1 MSFGGGGLC
10 FLIRVPTVE
19 HEKDIFDPRLRSTPA
34 STPDTPTSKVPSI
47 QISTDSGKTDDSTE
61 VKTRIPEPLEQVL
74 RKSLEELRVYDAL
87 WVLDKDERFYQVSF
101 TCNPGLPCDLILTAL
116 ATSGWN
122 GGKRIFASG
131 LGFPFTNFGNFFF
144 KKTLFVLPCTVWLQ
158 EEDDS
163 TQSSR
168 DQDQKLQFICDEE
181 KKSESDSSTLSKT
194 KTEVKK
200 AFKNFKDMQKKFLKT
215 VTARLTVAQVVDG
228 VRAGAEP
235 TFDFIMFVLIA
246 SMIAALG
253 LLENSS
259 VIIVASMLIS
269 PIMGPIM
276 AGTFGAV
283 IRDRSLR
290 NLGIKTEILGLFLCM
305 VIGFTLGL
313 LSEALNSI
321 WGSKDWPNSEMISR
335 GQERSLWVGV
345 LIALPSG
352 AGVALS
358 ILGGNAGCLVGV
370 AISASLLPPAVNAG
384 LLWGMATVRAL
395 RAQDEQFEY
404 VRVDGTLRLYK
415 PSLTPP
421 VNYEIN
427 YFSEMDRECAV
438 LGLVSLSLALVNIV
452 CIFLSAMVVLKIKE
466 VAPRTSV
473 AKTSRFWKEDI
484 KIARDYNSTMPAA
497 EADELGKQFLAE
509 WATLNGLEPDALLGD
524 DAEAALTRM
533 ETLKDIMQDVETD
546 EVFQTI
552 ARSVSSVNP
561 PRPIS
566 QRLSVMS
573 VPPNMAPHRPSVV
586 EHEKDGRDRSKSLMP
601 PENGHTDIALDPEFK
616 DIELRRPQ
624 VKVSPRLAKRP
635 PTSRSSLA
643 VLRQSLINADSPYT
657 LWPSEAASKNR
668 FLVTPVPEES
678 LMTVPTTPVRRRIS
692 RFLQDPCVIM
702 KETTC

>member
-1 MSFGGGGLC
+1 MSYGGGGLC

-19 HEKDIFDPRLRSTPA
+19 YEKDVYDPRFRSTPA
-34 STPDTPTSKVPSI
+34 TTPESPNGNGVPII
-47 QISTDSGKTDDSTE
+47 QISSDSVKLDESTE
-61 VKTRIPEPLEQVL
+61 VKTRISDPLEQVL
-74 RKSLEELRVYDAL
+74 RKSLEELRIYDAL
-87 WVLDKDERFYQVSF
+87 WVLDKDEKFYQVSF
-101 TCNPGLPCDLILTAL
+101 TCNAGLPCDLVLTAL
-116 ATSGWN
+116 ATSGI
-122 GGKRIFASG
+122 GMCKGSS
-131 LGFPFTNFGNFFF
+131 LV
-144 KKTLFVLPCTVWLQ
+144 VLPCTVWLQ

-168 DQDQKLQFICDEE
+168 EQEQKLQFIVDEE
-181 KKSESDSSTLSKT
+181 KKSDSDLSTLSKT
-194 KTEVKK
+194 KSEVKK
-200 AFKNFKDMQKKFLKT
+200 AFRNFKDMQKKFLQT

-235 TFDFIMFVLIA
+235 TFDFIMFVLLA

-283 IRDRSLR
+283 IRDKPLR
-290 NLGIKTEILGLFLCM
+290 NLGIKTEIVGLCLCM
-305 VIGFTLGL
+305 FIGFTFGL
-313 LSEALNSI
+313 LSEALNAV
-321 WGSKDWPNSEMISR
+321 WGSKEWPNSEMISR

-384 LLWGMATVRAL
+384 ILWGMAMVRTL
-395 RAQDEQFEY
+395 RAQEEQYEY
-404 VRVDGTLRLYK
+404 LRVDGLLRLFK
-415 PSLTPP
+415 PSLMPP
-421 VNYEIN
+421 MNYEWN
-427 YFSEMDRECAV
+427 YYPEMDKECAL
-438 LGLVSLSLALVNIV
+438 LGLVSLALALVNIV
-452 CIFLSAMVVLKIKE
+452 CIFLSALVVLKIKE

-484 KIARDYNSTMPAA
+484 RIARDYNTTMPAA

-552 ARSVSSVNP
+552 ARSVSSVSNP
-561 PRPIS
+561 RVAANQLFPIS

-573 VPPNMAPHRPSVV
+573 VPPNMAATKSSPIA
-586 EHEKDGRDRSKSLMP
+586 EHKDAQRDRSKSVNPVL
-601 PENGHTDIALDPEFK
+601 NGQSDITLDPEFK

-624 VKVSPRLAKRP
+624 VHISPRLTQRHSTA
-635 PTSRSSLA
+635 RSSVA
-643 VLRQSLINADSPYT
+643 VLRQSLLNADSPYT
-657 LWPSEAASKNR
+657 LWPSESGNKNR
-668 FLVTPVPEES
+668 FRVTPVPEET
-678 LMTVPTTPVRRRIS
+678 LMTVPTSPVRRRIS

>member
-10 FLIRVPTVE
+10 FLIRVPTVDY
-19 HEKDIFDPRLRSTPA
+19 EKDIFDSRLRSTPV
-34 STPDTPTSKVPSI
+34 STPDTPTSRVPSI
-47 QISTDSGKTDDSTE
+47 QISNDSGKIDDSTE
-61 VKTRIPEPLEQVL
+61 VKTRIPEPLEQIL
-74 RKSLEELRVYDAL
+74 RKSLEELRIYDAL
-87 WVLDKDERFYQVSF
+87 WILDKDERFYQVSF
-101 TCNPGLPCDLILTAL
+101 TSSPGLPCDLILTAL
-116 ATSGWN
+116 ATN
-122 GGKRIFASG
+122 GIGMCKGSS
-131 LGFPFTNFGNFFF
+131 LV
-144 KKTLFVLPCTVWLQ
+144 VLPCNVWLQ

-168 DQDQKLQFICDEE
+168 DQEKLQFICDDE
-181 KKSESDSSTLSKT
+181 KKSESDTSTLSKT

-290 NLGIKTEILGLFLCM
+290 NLGIRTEIVGLFLCM

-321 WGSKDWPNSEMISR
+321 WGGREWPNSEMISR

-358 ILGGNAGCLVGV
+358 ILGGNAGSLVGV

-395 RAQDEQFEY
+395 RAQDEQYEY
-404 VRVDGTLRLYK
+404 VRVDGLLRLFK

-421 VNYEIN
+421 VNYEVN
-427 YFSEMDRECAV
+427 YFQEMDRECAV
-438 LGLVSLSLALVNIV
+438 LGLVSLALALVNIV
-452 CIFLSAMVVLKIKE
+452 CIFLSAMVVLK
-466 VAPRTSV
+466 V
-473 AKTSRFWKEDI
+473 D
-484 KIARDYNSTMPAA
+484 
-497 EADELGKQFLAE
+497 
-509 WATLNGLEPDALLGD
+509 
-524 DAEAALTRM
+524 
-533 ETLKDIMQDVETD
+533 
-546 EVFQTI
+546 
-552 ARSVSSVNP
+552 
-561 PRPIS
+561 
-566 QRLSVMS
+566 
-573 VPPNMAPHRPSVV
+573 
-586 EHEKDGRDRSKSLMP
+586 
-601 PENGHTDIALDPEFK
+601 
-616 DIELRRPQ
+616 
-624 VKVSPRLAKRP
+624 
-635 PTSRSSLA
+635 
-643 VLRQSLINADSPYT
+643 
-657 LWPSEAASKNR
+657 
-668 FLVTPVPEES
+668 
-678 LMTVPTTPVRRRIS
+678 
-692 RFLQDPCVIM
+692 
-702 KETTC
+702 

>member
-1 MSFGGGGLC
+1 MSYGGGGLC
-10 FLIRVPTVE
+10 FLIRVPTIE
-19 HEKDIFDPRLRSTPA
+19 YEKDVYDPRIRVTPV
-34 STPDTPTSKVPSI
+34 SSPDSPSQKGIPTI
-47 QISTDSGKTDDSTE
+47 QINSESGKTDDSTE
-61 VKTRIPEPLEQVL
+61 VKARISDPLEQVL
-74 RKSLEELRVYDAL
+74 RKSLEELRIYDAL
-87 WVLDKDERFYQVSF
+87 WVLDKDEKFYQVSF
-101 TCNPGLPCDLILTAL
+101 TVNAGLPCDMVLNTL
-116 ATSGWN
+116 AISGI
-122 GGKRIFASG
+122 GMCKGSS
-131 LGFPFTNFGNFFF
+131 LV
-144 KKTLFVLPCTVWLQ
+144 VLPCTVWLQ
-158 EEDDS
+158 EEDES

-168 DQDQKLQFICDEE
+168 DLDQQKLQFITEDE
-181 KKSESDSSTLSKT
+181 KKSDSDVSTLSKT
-194 KTEVKK
+194 KSEVKK
-200 AFKNFKDMQKKFLKT
+200 AFKNFKDMQKKFLQT

-305 VIGFTLGL
+305 VIGFTFGL
-313 LSEALNSI
+313 LSEALNSV
-321 WGSKDWPNSEMISR
+321 WGSKEWPNSEMISR

-384 LLWGMATVRAL
+384 LLWGMSLVRAL
-395 RAQDEQFEY
+395 RSQDEQY
-404 VRVDGTLRLYK
+404 QYLRIDGTLRLYK
-415 PSLTPP
+415 PSLMPP
-421 VNYEIN
+421 VNYETN
-427 YFSEMDRECAV
+427 YFPEMDRECAT
-438 LGLVSLSLALVNIV
+438 LGLVSLALALVNIV
-452 CIFLSAMVVLKIKE
+452 CIFLAALVVLKIKE
-466 VAPRTSV
+466 VAPRASV

-484 KIARDYNSTMPAA
+484 KIARDYNATMPAA
-497 EADELGKQFLAE
+497 EAEELGKQFLAE
-509 WATLNGLEPDALLGD
+509 WATLNGLEPEALLSD
-524 DAEAALTRM
+524 DAEAAITRM

-552 ARSVSSVNP
+552 ARSVSSVTN

-573 VPPNMAPHRPSVV
+573 VPPSLAGSRPSIA
-586 EHEKDGRDRSKSLMP
+586 EIREEARDRSRSLLP
-601 PENGHTDIALDPEFK
+601 PENGHPEIALDPEFK

-624 VKVSPRLAKRP
+624 VHVSPRLAKRP
-635 PTSRSSLA
+635 PTSRSSVAL
-643 VLRQSLINADSPYT
+643 LRQSLVHADSPYT
-657 LWPSEAASKNR
+657 LWPSESQRKNR
-668 FLVTPVPEES
+668 FMVTPVPEES
-678 LMTVPTTPVRRRIS
+678 LMTVPTSPVRRRVS
-692 RFLQDPCVIM
+692 RFLQDPCVII

>member
-1 MSFGGGGLC
+1 MLSCNGVESPNGNG
-10 FLIRVPTVE
+10 VP
-19 HEKDIFDPRLRSTPA
+19 I
-34 STPDTPTSKVPSI
+34 I
-47 QISTDSGKTDDSTE
+47 QISSDSGKLDDSTE
-61 VKTRIPEPLEQVL
+61 VKTRISDPLEQIL
-74 RKSLEELRVYDAL
+74 RKSLEELRIYDAL
-87 WVLDKDERFYQVSF
+87 WVLDKDEKFYQVSF
-101 TCNPGLPCDLILTAL
+101 TCSAGLPCDLVLTAL
-116 ATSGWN
+116 ATSGI
-122 GGKRIFASG
+122 GMCKGSS
-131 LGFPFTNFGNFFF
+131 LV
-144 KKTLFVLPCTVWLQ
+144 VLPCTVWLQ

-168 DQDQKLQFICDEE
+168 EQDQKLQFIVDDE
-181 KKSESDSSTLSKT
+181 KKSDSDLSTLSKT
-194 KTEVKK
+194 KSEVKK
-200 AFKNFKDMQKKFLKT
+200 AFRNFKDMQKKFLQT

-235 TFDFIMFVLIA
+235 TFDFIMFVLLA

-290 NLGIKTEILGLFLCM
+290 NLGIKTEIVGLCLCM
-305 VIGFTLGL
+305 FIGFTFGL
-313 LSEALNSI
+313 LSEALNAV
-321 WGSKDWPNSEMISR
+321 WGSKEWPNSEMISR

-384 LLWGMATVRAL
+384 ILWGMAMVRTL
-395 RAQDEQFEY
+395 RAQEEQYEY
-404 VRVDGTLRLYK
+404 VRIDGLLRLFK
-415 PSLTPP
+415 PSLMPP
-421 VNYEIN
+421 LNYEWN
-427 YFSEMDRECAV
+427 YYPEMDKECAL
-438 LGLVSLSLALVNIV
+438 LGLVSLALALVNIV
-452 CIFLSAMVVLKIKE
+452 CIFLSALVVLKIKE

-484 KIARDYNSTMPAA
+484 KIVRDYNATMPAA

-546 EVFQTI
+546 EVFQTV
-552 ARSVSSVNP
+552 ARSVSSVTNC
-561 PRPIS
+561 RPIS

-573 VPPNMAPHRPSVV
+573 VPPNVAAPKTSLTV
-586 EHEKDGRDRSKSLMP
+586 EPQRDRSKSVNPVL
-601 PENGHTDIALDPEFK
+601 NGQSDIPLDPEFK

-624 VKVSPRLAKRP
+624 VHVSPRLAQRHS
-635 PTSRSSLA
+635 TTRSSVA
-643 VLRQSLINADSPYT
+643 VLRQSLLNADSPYT
-657 LWPSEAASKNR
+657 LWPSESGNKNR
-668 FLVTPVPEES
+668 FLVTPVPEET
-678 LMTVPTTPVRRRIS
+678 LMTVPTSPVRRRIS
-692 RFLQDPCVIM
+692 RFLQDPCIIL

>member
-1 MSFGGGGLC
+1 
-10 FLIRVPTVE
+10 
-19 HEKDIFDPRLRSTPA
+19 
-34 STPDTPTSKVPSI
+34 
-47 QISTDSGKTDDSTE
+47 
-61 VKTRIPEPLEQVL
+61 
-74 RKSLEELRVYDAL
+74 
-87 WVLDKDERFYQVSF
+87 
-101 TCNPGLPCDLILTAL
+101 
-116 ATSGWN
+116 
-122 GGKRIFASG
+122 
-131 LGFPFTNFGNFFF
+131 
-144 KKTLFVLPCTVWLQ
+144 
-158 EEDDS
+158 
-163 TQSSR
+163 
-168 DQDQKLQFICDEE
+168 
-181 KKSESDSSTLSKT
+181 
-194 KTEVKK
+194 
-200 AFKNFKDMQKKFLKT
+200 
-215 VTARLTVAQVVDG
+215 
-228 VRAGAEP
+228 
-235 TFDFIMFVLIA
+235 
-246 SMIAALG
+246 
-253 LLENSS
+253 
-259 VIIVASMLIS
+259 
-269 PIMGPIM
+269 MGPIM

-290 NLGIKTEILGLFLCM
+290 NLGIRTEIVGLFLCM

-321 WGSKDWPNSEMISR
+321 WGGREWPNSEMISR

-358 ILGGNAGCLVGV
+358 ILGGNAGSLVGV

-395 RAQDEQFEY
+395 RAQDEQYEY
-404 VRVDGTLRLYK
+404 VRVDGLLRLFK

-421 VNYEIN
+421 VNYEVN
-427 YFSEMDRECAV
+427 YFQEMDRECAV
-438 LGLVSLSLALVNIV
+438 LGLVSLALALVNIV

-484 KIARDYNSTMPAA
+484 KIARDYNTTMPAA

-524 DAEAALTRM
+524 DAEAAMTRM

-552 ARSVSSVNP
+552 ARSVSTANP

-573 VPPNMAPHRPSVV
+573 VPPNLAPHRPSVG
-586 EHEKDGRDRSKSLMP
+586 EHEKDGRGRSKSLHP
-601 PENGHTDIALDPEFK
+601 PENGRTEIALDPEFK

-624 VKVSPRLAKRP
+624 VHVSPRLAKRP
-635 PTSRSSLA
+635 PASRSSLA
-643 VLRQSLINADSPYT
+643 VLRQSLMHADSPYT
-657 LWPSEAASKNR
+657 LWPSEVASKNR

-678 LMTVPTTPVRRRIS
+678 LMTVPTSPVRRRIS
-692 RFLQDPCVIM
+692 KFLQDPCVIM
-702 KETTC
+702 KETNC